1 MSPSFPRAE
10 ARKPWTIDSPESRVQ
25 LVTLLL
31 LVKCTGKVHHGQWRF
46 SICLLASLC
55 AEELKKRR
63 SSYQFQ
69 SWKKLK
75 TDFSQGVLCQNYSL
89 SYVSFSLK
97 YFLWPPRINQ
107 KEKKE
112 NKITVVVQWLRLQ
125 AFIAKSTG
133 LTPGWRTK
141 IPTSCVVQ
149 LKKNQSSSK
158 HSTKTCKL

>member
-31 LVKCTGKVHHGQWRF
+31 LVKCTGKVHHRQWRF

-89 SYVSFSLK
+89 SYVSFSFK

-107 KEKKE
+107 KQKKRKQ
-112 NKITVVVQWLRLQ
+112 NHSGGPVVKTPSFHCQEHRFDPWL
-125 AFIAKSTG
+125 
-133 LTPGWRTK
+133 
-141 IPTSCVVQ
+141 
-149 LKKNQSSSK
+149 KNQDPHKLCSAAKKKSK
-158 HSTKTCKL
+158 FIKTLN